1 MLFIMNINLFFP
13 KVFTLV
19 RDTFDAAN
27 INVNDFYVHR
37 LDIKIC
43 ALFLVVFLLLALV
56 PAKIIPKKFAIAPM
70 TLMLFALGG
79 IIYFDVTINNDNQA
93 IADVNNGFSVAQT
106 SFQVRPNKIASGKNL
121 HDYLCEKPYT
131 KSSTT
136 NDYQI
141 YARIY
146 ADDGTYQTYLLGAM
160 KNGHVTPNMRNPHKA
175 KVATKGMLN
184 SLNSY
189 VTYIKKHHLE
199 NDFKNSA
206 ELEFSNKYMDQDHQ
220 PMLIMEDKN
229 GRVLRLKTHSSATA
243 KNVILTK

>member
-13 KVFTLV
+13 KVFTLA
-19 RDTFDAAN
+19 RDTFNATD

-37 LDIKIC
+37 FDIKIC
-43 ALFLVVFLLLALV
+43 ALSLVICLLLTLV
-56 PAKIIPKKFAIAPM
+56 PAKIIPKKFTIVPM

-79 IIYFDVTINNDNQA
+79 LIYFYVNINNDNQA
-93 IADVNNGFSVAQT
+93 IVDVNNGFSVAQT
-106 SFQVRPNKIASGKNL
+106 SFQVRPNKIASGKSL
-121 HDYLCEKPYT
+121 HNYLCEKPYT
-131 KSSTT
+131 KPSTT

-141 YARIY
+141 YTRIY

-160 KNGHVTPNMRNPHKA
+160 KNGHVTANMCNPHKA
-175 KVATKGMLN
+175 KVATKDMLN
-184 SLNSY
+184 TLNSY

-206 ELEFSNKYMDQDHQ
+206 ELEFSNKYLNQNHQ

-229 GRVLRLKTHSSATA
+229 GRFLRIKAHSPATA

>member
-1 MLFIMNINLFFP
+1 MLFIMNIGLFFP
-13 KVFTLV
+13 KVFTLM
-19 RDTFDAAN
+19 RDTFNTTD

-37 LDIKIC
+37 FDIKIC
-43 ALFLVVFLLLALV
+43 VLFLVICLLLALV
-56 PAKIIPKKFAIAPM
+56 PAKIIPKKFAIIPRA
-70 TLMLFALGG
+70 LMLFALGG

-106 SFQVRPNKIASGKNL
+106 SFQIRPNRIASGKSL

-141 YARIY
+141 HARIY

-160 KNGHVTPNMRNPHKA
+160 KNGHVTANMSNPHKA

-184 SLNSY
+184 TLNSY
-189 VTYIKKHHLE
+189 VAYIKKHHLE

-206 ELEFSNKYMDQDHQ
+206 ELEFSSKYLDQDHQ
-220 PMLIMEDKN
+220 LMLIMEDKN
-229 GRVLRLKTHSSATA
+229 GRILRVKAHSPATA

>member
-1 MLFIMNINLFFP
+1 MNINLFFP

-19 RDTFDAAN
+19 RNTFNTTD

-37 LDIKIC
+37 FDIKIC
-43 ALFLVVFLLLALV
+43 ALSLVICLLLALV
-56 PAKIIPKKFAIAPM
+56 PAKIIPKKFAIVPM

-79 IIYFDVTINNDNQA
+79 IIYFYVTINN
-93 IADVNNGFSVAQT
+93 
-106 SFQVRPNKIASGKNL
+106 KITSGKSL
-121 HDYLCEKPYT
+121 HNYLCEKPYT
-131 KSSTT
+131 KPSTT

-146 ADDGTYQTYLLGAM
+146 ADDGTYKTYLLGAM
-160 KNGHVTPNMRNPHKA
+160 KNGHVTANMCNPHKT
-175 KVATKGMLN
+175 KVATKDMLN
-184 SLNSY
+184 TLNSY

-206 ELEFSNKYMDQDHQ
+206 ELEFSNKYLNQNHQ

-229 GRVLRLKTHSSATA
+229 GRFLRIKAHSSATA